1 MKPKWCV
8 SYKNEID
15 LFKKFA
21 GGFGMKTTFQ
31 DSQVSWLSCQ
41 NSLMFL
47 IVRLFTYMQQGQDNA
62 KQFMVLNNKSMP
74 K

>member
-8 SYKNEID
+8 PIKTKLTSSKNV
-15 LFKKFA
+15 L
-21 GGFGMKTTFQ
+21 GFGTKTTFQ
-31 DSQVSWLSCQ
+31 DSHVSWLRCQ
-41 NSLMFL
+41 NSLMFH

>member
-15 LFKKFA
+15 LFKNVL
-21 GGFGMKTTFQ
+21 GFGMKTTFQ
-31 DSQVSWLSCQ
+31 DSQVSWLRCQ
-41 NSLMFL
+41 NSLMFH

-62 KQFMVLNNKSMP
+62 KQFMVLYNKSMP